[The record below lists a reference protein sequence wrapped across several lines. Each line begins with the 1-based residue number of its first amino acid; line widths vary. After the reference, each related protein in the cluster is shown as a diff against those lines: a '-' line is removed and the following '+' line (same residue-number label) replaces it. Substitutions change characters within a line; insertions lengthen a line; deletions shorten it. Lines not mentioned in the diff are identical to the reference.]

1 MTGSVPVREEC
12 VLRYVLDRW
21 AAERPDQIFARF
33 ENGSEWSFAETRK
46 RIRRLGAA
54 LQTLGVTQ
62 GDHVVV
68 WLPNGKES
76 LEAYF
81 AIGYIGAVYVPINT
95 AYIGDLLAHVIGNAG
110 ARLII
115 AHRDLV
121 PRLAEIDTA
130 ALETVV
136 TVGTAA
142 VRVEGLDALD
152 YQSALQSAGSL
163 VALTREI
170 EPWDTQSI
178 IYTSG
183 TTGPSK
189 GVLSSYL
196 HNFAGMNSTV
206 WSCVR
211 NDDRQLIGLPMFHIG
226 GCFIVYSML
235 CRGASIAITE
245 GFQTKRFWSTVRES
259 ESTVV
264 FLLGA
269 MATFLLKEPESEDDQ
284 DHPLRMVFIVPLTE
298 DATRFADRFGVTVH
312 TIFNMTEISTPIIS
326 PPNPNE
332 AGYCGKARDGVTL
345 RVVDEN
351 DIEVPPGAVGQLI
364 IRTDQPWAMNHG
376 YYKDP
381 QATADAWRNGWFH
394 TGDAFRMNADG
405 AFYYVD
411 RIKDSIRRRGENIS
425 SIEVE
430 TQVNAHP
437 AIQECAAIAVPSE
450 WGEDEVM
457 IVFAPKAGQA
467 VEPEALI
474 EFLISRMAHFMVP
487 RYVRIMK
494 ELPKTPTTK
503 IQKAALRAEG
513 ITAECWDRE
522 KAGIKIKRT
531 RLA

>member
-1 MTGSVPVREEC
+1 M
-12 VLRYVLDRW
+12 
-21 AAERPDQIFARF
+21 
-33 ENGSEWSFAETRK
+33 
-46 RIRRLGAA
+46 
-54 LQTLGVTQ
+54 
-62 GDHVVV
+62 
-68 WLPNGKES
+68 
-76 LEAYF
+76 
-81 AIGYIGAVYVPINT
+81 
-95 AYIGDLLAHVIGNAG
+95 
-110 ARLII
+110 
-115 AHRDLV
+115 
-121 PRLAEIDTA
+121 
-130 ALETVV
+130 
-136 TVGTAA
+136 
-142 VRVEGLDALD
+142 
-152 YQSALQSAGSL
+152 
-163 VALTREI
+163 
-170 EPWDTQSI
+170 
-178 IYTSG
+178 
-183 TTGPSK
+183 
-189 GVLSSYL
+189 
-196 HNFAGMNSTV
+196 
-206 WSCVR
+206 
-211 NDDRQLIGLPMFHIG
+211 
-226 GCFIVYSML
+226 
-235 CRGASIAITE
+235 
-245 GFQTKRFWSTVRES
+245 RES

-264 FLLGA
+264 FLLGV

-364 IRTDQPWAMNHG
+364 IRADQPWAMNHG

-474 EFLISRMAHFMVP
+474 
-487 RYVRIMK
+487 
-494 ELPKTPTTK
+494 
-503 IQKAALRAEG
+503 
-513 ITAECWDRE
+513 
-522 KAGIKIKRT
+522 
-531 RLA
+531 